1 MKSWILSTCC
11 ILFATQAIMVPQ
23 EKLTPQEAF
32 FLRRVTEFWKD
43 QDFVLVKKQIVD
55 FLSEHETSNIHNNLY
70 ALMGDILYKESDYAN
85 ALATYNKISDPAVIE
100 KTISRKAQCLYLAGN
115 YDEVIQMLT
124 PVLQEEKTIDY
135 KEEMQFILA
144 DSLFRKM
151 RETTDGEGQKELAL
165 RAKPLLLALYKT
177 PYQDKVLLPLA
188 EIHRELKESKDAAPL
203 YLMLADK
210 MPLQKEEL
218 LLQAAALQ
226 LEFDPLLA
234 ISTFQQVVDL
244 GGSKAGEAACQ
255 EFHLLF
261 QNDRF
266 SDLVSRAPKIEM
278 NLSDE
283 QKLLFEFCLARSHF
297 KLDQLPEAIHHFNIF
312 IEKELE
318 PTPHKRAAFLTLIHC
333 SQKTDNN
340 ALFDQTLAK
349 FLKDFPGDEEA
360 GKALLLHAQT
370 ALQKGDIAQASLDL
384 NELLRDFPDFPDQE
398 TLLYDQALLLSKTQQ
413 WEKSRSAFIS
423 YLEKYPMTPH
433 SNLIWASIVHS
444 SVQELKGST
453 QDRVQEKKEQLVS
466 DLSKALTLSNL
477 FSRDEEAAYQFL
489 LGQLKFDLGLFLESV
504 MELERFSEKHPQH
517 PSVPEAHLLMALA
530 HRELK
535 SGPELFI
542 PAAEKAL
549 RGTDDPKH
557 KTALRLQL
565 FNAYLS
571 IKEFD
576 KAAEN
581 LYQTFVIEGTYIQPE
596 NQLWLAGYYLEKDE
610 IEKSV
615 EIYKKILLVDD
626 SYQVNFDPA
635 QTYLEAETLK
645 FAGLLGLVEKEKVLR
660 SLVSVQNRHEQ
671 LPWKHQDNAQ
681 LELAKTYLGL
691 KQHPEA
697 LVAFDNILAKSESSI
712 RNIALLEKSR
722 LLLVQFRQD
731 PSEDNEIVRSVLMTL
746 KDLQIQKQLPGE
758 PVHLEAALDYA
769 ELRISL
775 SPEATRTESA
785 LFFLNRVKEDFN
797 SKDDPISQEYHE
809 ARLRYPEKDRL
820 FINYMKF
827 IEAEILAW
835 EAKDAISRNDLEK
848 AENSK
853 KVGAALLEEVLQ
865 DKELT
870 PYLKHRAEGLSN
882 ELR

>member
-11 ILFATQAIMVPQ
+11 VLFATQAIMVPQ
-23 EKLTPQEAF
+23 DKLTPEEAF

-43 QDFVLVKKQIVD
+43 QDWVLVKKQIAD
-55 FLSEHETSNIHNNLY
+55 FLSTHETSNIHNNLY
-70 ALMGDILYKESDYAN
+70 ALLGDILYKESDYAN
-85 ALATYNKISDPAVIE
+85 ALATYNKISDMSVLE
-100 KTISRKAQCLYLAGN
+100 RTISRKAQCLYLAGN
-115 YDEVIQMLT
+115 YDEVIQTLT
-124 PVLQEEKTIDY
+124 PVLQEEKIDY

-151 RETTDGEGQKELAL
+151 REKADREIKQELAL
-165 RAKPLLLALYKT
+165 KAKPLLLELFNT
-177 PYQDKVLLPLA
+177 SYQDKVLLPLA
-188 EIHRELKESKDAAPL
+188 EVHRELKEEQEAAPL
-203 YLMLADK
+203 YFMLADK

-218 LLQAAALQ
+218 LLQAAVLQ
-226 LEFDPLLA
+226 LEFDPLIA

-244 GGSKAGEAACQ
+244 GGAKAGEAACQ
-255 EFHLLF
+255 EFYLLF
-261 QNDRF
+261 QNERF

-278 NLSDE
+278 NLNEE

-297 KLDQLPEAIHHFNIF
+297 KLNQFPEAIHHFNLF
-312 IEKELE
+312 IEKESE

-333 SQKTDNN
+333 SQKTDNSV
-340 ALFDQTLAK
+340 LFDQTLTK

-370 ALQKGDIAQASLDL
+370 ALQKGDITQASLDL
-384 NELLRDFPDFPDQE
+384 NDLLRDFPDFPDQE
-398 TLLYDQALLLSKTQQ
+398 TLLYDQALLFSKTQQ
-413 WEKSRSAFIS
+413 WEKSRTAFIA
-423 YLEKYPMTPH
+423 YLEKYPTTAH

-453 QDRVQEKKEQLVS
+453 TDQMQEKKQQLVS

-477 FSRDEEAAYQFL
+477 FSKDEEAAYQFL
-489 LGQLKFDLGLFLESV
+489 LGQLKFDLSQFSESV
-504 MELERFSEKHPQH
+504 VELEHFCDKHSQH
-517 PSVPEAHLLMALA
+517 PSVPEAYLLIALA

-535 SGPELFI
+535 SNPELFI

-565 FNAYLS
+565 FNAYLT

-581 LYQTFVIEGTYIQPE
+581 LYQTFVVEGTYIQPE
-596 NQLWLAGYYLEKDE
+596 NQLWLASYYLEKDE

-615 EIYKKILLVDD
+615 EIYKKILVIDD

-635 QTYLEAETLK
+635 QTYLEGETLR
-645 FAGLLGLVEKEKVLR
+645 FASLLGLVEKEKVLR
-660 SLVSVQNRHEQ
+660 SLISVQNRHEL
-671 LPWKHQDNAQ
+671 LPWKQQDNAQ

-691 KQHPEA
+691 NQQIEA
-697 LVAFDNILAKSESSI
+697 LAAFDTILAKAQGPI
-712 RNIALLEKSR
+712 RNVALLEKSR
-722 LLLVQFRQD
+722 LLLAQSHEN
-731 PSEDNEIVRSVLMTL
+731 PSEDNEIVRSVLTTF
-746 KDLQIQKQLPGE
+746 KDLQIQKQLTGE

-775 SPEATRTESA
+775 SPETKRPESA

-797 SKDDPISQEYHE
+797 AKDDPISEEYHE

-827 IEAEILAW
+827 IDAEILAW
-835 EAKDAISRNDLEK
+835 EAKGATSRNDLEK
-848 AENSK
+848 ADRSK
-853 KVGAALLEEVLQ
+853 KEGAALLEEVLQ
-865 DKELT
+865 DKEVT
-870 PYLKHRAEGLSN
+870 PYLKQRAKDLST
-882 ELR
+882 ELK